1 MDIRQ
6 TDRKDKIITFFEEV
20 KSSTVEAVIKEI
32 MKINYDDQ
40 DYTEKCQQWARDNNM
55 PQTLVTLTPIN
66 LILSTYGGS
75 IYDGLALYDAIE
87 SSTTPVEITCTGKIM
102 SMGIIIALAGKV
114 RKAHKN
120 TTFMIHQASGQTW
133 GTITDMEES
142 MEEKRRVNE
151 TIFNIIKQKTRIPE
165 EKLDEVMNYKRD
177 WFITAEEALELG
189 IITEII

>member
-55 PQTLVTLTPIN
+55 PQTPVTLTPIN

-151 TIFNIIKQKTRIPE
+151 AIFNIIKQKTQIPE